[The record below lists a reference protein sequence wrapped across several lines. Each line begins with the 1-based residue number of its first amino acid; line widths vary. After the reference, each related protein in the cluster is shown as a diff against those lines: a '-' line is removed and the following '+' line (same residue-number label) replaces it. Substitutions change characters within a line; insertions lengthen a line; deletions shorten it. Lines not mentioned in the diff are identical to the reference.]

1 MTFPFSTDVFK
12 ADDDYLENEEKY
24 KELKKGKFFVVVCV
38 CEWVHALW
46 CSHDFTVIVVNNC
59 ERWQYEF
66 AGQNC
71 EEGSHWSWSF
81 CIIISLGQIT
91 DALSATA
98 KALNVGII
106 TDGVLVRS
114 VASIEV
120 SCVPAYFG
128 DRDPVLRSWESEKVI
143 TGWML

>member
-1 MTFPFSTDVFK
+1 M
-12 ADDDYLENEEKY
+12 
-24 KELKKGKFFVVVCV
+24 
-38 CEWVHALW
+38 
-46 CSHDFTVIVVNNC
+46 
-59 ERWQYEF
+59 
-66 AGQNC
+66 
-71 EEGSHWSWSF
+71 
-81 CIIISLGQIT
+81 GQIT

-143 TGWML
+143 TG